1 MREWPCRALLRKFG
15 FTNLW
20 NTPAAYS
27 DLSSPLVRVSM
38 SQTQHHSTLSRRS
51 PDGVSGAWWLAH
63 WLLVL
68 VVALDFLSAPFH
80 HHHHDGVEEPAGFA
94 TAHAAF
100 DVSGTQVER
109 DEHPPGS
116 HATMAIRIDPSRL
129 AQLPPIDKGD
139 AHIVLVSV
147 AQGLAMADARPPHH
161 WRPDRSR
168 PDVRSHRSLP
178 PAGRAPPLHV

>member
-1 MREWPCRALLRKFG
+1 M
-15 FTNLW
+15 T
-20 NTPAAYS
+20 
-27 DLSSPLVRVSM
+27 
-38 SQTQHHSTLSRRS
+38 QTHQHSTLSRRS
-51 PDGVSGAWWLAH
+51 PDGVSGAGWLAR

-80 HHHHDGVEEPAGFA
+80 HHHHDGVEEQTGFA

-100 DVSGTQVER
+100 DNSGTHAER
-109 DEHPPGS
+109 DEHSPGS

-129 AQLPPIDKGD
+129 AQLPPIENAD
-139 AHIVLVSV
+139 ARTALVSV
-147 AQGLAMADARPPHH
+147 AQLLASVDELPPHH

-178 PAGRAPPLHV
+178 PAGRAPPLHA

>member
-1 MREWPCRALLRKFG
+1 MTL
-15 FTNLW
+15 TH
-20 NTPAAYS
+20 
-27 DLSSPLVRVSM
+27 
-38 SQTQHHSTLSRRS
+38 HHSTFSRRS
-51 PDGVSGAWWLAH
+51 PGGVSGAWWLAR

-80 HHHHDGVEEPAGFA
+80 HHHHDGVEEQTGFA

-100 DVSGTQVER
+100 DNSGTHAER
-109 DEHPPGS
+109 DEHSPGS

-129 AQLPPIDKGD
+129 AQLPPIENAD
-139 AHIVLVSV
+139 ARTALVSV
-147 AQGLAMADARPPHH
+147 AQLLAAVDELPPHH

-178 PAGRAPPLHV
+178 PAGRAPPLHA